1 VSEWGCLVSVEPL
14 RPGDPR
20 QIGPFRLSGYVGKG
34 GFGTVYVGHQR
45 TSARPVAVKLIT
57 VPPSADSTWHRR
69 LAHEVEAIRRVG
81 GEFTAG
87 FVAADTDADP
97 PWLATRYV
105 SAPALDK
112 LVQDQG
118 PLSERGGWWLLSSV
132 AEALLHIHT
141 EGLLHRD
148 LKPGNLLM
156 ARDGVKV
163 IDFGLSKSMDGPTI
177 TKHATW
183 AGTRFFAAPEQ
194 MDIRSATHKSD
205 VYGLA
210 ATTVYAVAGHA
221 PYTSATIQYWL
232 HGTMPD
238 LDGVPDGMYELL
250 ESCLLWDPA
259 NRPTV
264 SEILEVALPR
274 LLDQG
279 VALFTDTVPPLSPT
293 FLAAIM
299 RHEEAAA
306 VSAGPPPIAVVLLDD
321 EMADA
326 DGRPGDEVAPG
337 YLVSAS
343 SRSSGAAHNT
353 DGSGGPRMPPGGH
366 WAEQW
371 NTAIDKRQ
379 DRYDG

>member
-1 VSEWGCLVSVEPL
+1 MSVEPL
-14 RPGDPR
+14 RPEDPR
-20 QIGPFRLSGYVGKG
+20 RIGPFRLSGYVGKG
-34 GFGTVYVGHQR
+34 GYGRVYVGHQQ
-45 TSARPVAVKLIT
+45 TSARPVAVKLIV
-57 VPPSADSTWHRR
+57 VPENADSTWYRR

-148 LKPGNLLM
+148 LKPGNVLM

-163 IDFGLSKSMDGPTI
+163 IDFGLSKSIDGPTI
-177 TKHATW
+177 TNQATW
-183 AGTRFFAAPEQ
+183 AGTKFFAAPEQ
-194 MDIRSATHKSD
+194 MMDIRSATQQSD

-221 PYTSATIQYWL
+221 PYTPATYQYWL
-232 HGTMPD
+232 HGSMPD

-250 ESCLLWDPA
+250 ESCLVGNPTA
-259 NRPTV
+259 RPTV

-279 VALFTDTVPPLSPT
+279 VAMFTDTAPPLSPP

-299 RHEEAAA
+299 RHEEAEA
-306 VSAGPPPIAVVLLDD
+306 VSAGPPPVAGGPPDGKAEAGD
-321 EMADA
+321 GYEGADA
-326 DGRPGDEVAPG
+326 ALGDLVAT
-337 YLVSAS
+337 S
-343 SRSSGAAHNT
+343 SRSGGAPQGPGGAASQ
-353 DGSGGPRMPPGGH
+353 GKPLGGH

-371 NTAIDKRQ
+371 NSAIYKRQ